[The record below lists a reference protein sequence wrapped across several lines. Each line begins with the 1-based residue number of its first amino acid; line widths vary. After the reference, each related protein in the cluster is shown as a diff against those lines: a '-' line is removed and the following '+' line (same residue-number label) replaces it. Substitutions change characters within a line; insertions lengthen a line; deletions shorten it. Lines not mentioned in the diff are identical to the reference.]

1 MEKNKERKPDKVK
14 EYFFITIGAL
24 LVTVGVYYFK
34 FPNNFC
40 IGGVTGVGILLS
52 SVLAGK
58 ISSGTIVL
66 IIDLV
71 LLVIGYIVFGKDFGV
86 KTAYGSLILSLGLK
100 VLEIVSPMKQPFTN
114 EPVIELFFAVVLPGV
129 GAAILFNLGSSTGG
143 TDIVAMILK
152 KKTNINIGQA
162 LLGTDIILT
171 LLTFPIFGT
180 LTGFLSLTGLIL
192 KAPIVDNM
200 VEALNLCKYL
210 TVICDDA
217 ESICHYI
224 IKDLNRSATI
234 CDAKGAFTDHNKKII
249 LTVMSRSEALQLQHY
264 IKKNHPEA
272 FILITNTSEIIG
284 RGFRGYL

>member
-1 MEKNKERKPDKVK
+1 MAKNRERRPDKVK
-14 EYFFITIGAL
+14 EYFFITLGAL
-24 LVTVGVYYFK
+24 LVTIGVYYFK
-34 FPNNFC
+34 FPNNFS
-40 IGGVTGVGILLS
+40 IGGVTGIGILLS

-58 ISSGTIVL
+58 VSSGTIVL
-66 IIDLV
+66 VINLV

-100 VLEIVSPMKQPFTN
+100 ILEVVSPMKQPFTN
-114 EPVIELFFAVVLPGV
+114 EPVIELFFAVILPGV

-162 LLGTDIILT
+162 LLGTDVILT

-192 KAPIVDNM
+192 KSLVVDNM

-217 ESICHYI
+217 DSICHYI

-234 CDAKGAFTDHNKKII
+234 CDAKGAFTDHKKKIV
-249 LTVMSRSEALQLQHY
+249 LTVMSRSEALQLQQY
-264 IKKNHPEA
+264 IKKNHPDA

>member
-1 MEKNKERKPDKVK
+1 MRDKTEKKDIVK

-24 LVTVGVYYFK
+24 LVTIGVYYFK

-52 SVLAGK
+52 SILGGK

-66 IIDLV
+66 IINLV

-86 KTAYGSLILSLGLK
+86 KTTYGSLILSVGLK
-100 VLEIVSPMKQPFTN
+100 ILEIVNPMKHPFTN

-143 TDIVAMILK
+143 TDIIAMILK
-152 KKTNINIGQA
+152 SKTNINIGQA
-162 LLGTDIILT
+162 LLATDIILT
-171 LLTFPIFGT
+171 LLTFPIFGM
-180 LTGFLSLTGLIL
+180 LTGLLSLAGLIM
-192 KAPIVDNM
+192 KSIIVDNI
-200 VEALNLCKYL
+200 VEALNLCKYF

-217 ESICHYI
+217 EDICKFI
-224 IKDLNRSATI
+224 INELNRSATVY
-234 CDAKGAFTDHNKKII
+234 DAKGAFTEHKKKII
-249 LTVMSRSEALQLQHY
+249 LTVMNRSEALQLQQY
-264 IKKNHPEA
+264 IKKNHPDA

>member
-1 MEKNKERKPDKVK
+1 
-14 EYFFITIGAL
+14 
-24 LVTVGVYYFK
+24 VYYFK

-40 IGGVTGVGILLS
+40 IGGVTGVGIILS
-52 SVLAGK
+52 NILGGK

-66 IIDLV
+66 VINTV
-71 LLVIGYIVFGKDFGV
+71 LLIIGYIVFGKDFGV
-86 KTAYGSLILSLGLK
+86 KTTYGSLILSVGLK
-100 VLEIVSPMKQPFTN
+100 VLEIVNPMDRPFTN

-143 TDIVAMILK
+143 TDIIAMILK

-162 LLGTDIILT
+162 LLATDIILT
-171 LLTFPIFGT
+171 LLTFPIFGM
-180 LTGFLSLTGLIL
+180 LTGLLSLAGLIM
-192 KAPIVDNM
+192 KSVIVDNI
-200 VEALNLCKYL
+200 VEALNLCKYF

-217 ESICHYI
+217 ESICKFI
-224 IKDLNRSATI
+224 INDLNRSATVY
-234 CDAKGAFTDHNKKII
+234 DARGAFTDKKKKII
-249 LTVMSRSEALQLQHY
+249 LTVMSRQQAVQLQQY